1 MIKIKKSS
9 EVSFFSDLDPHS
21 KANIKV
27 FAQAQVL
34 YELKE
39 EKKRNPEFRNDLSK
53 VWSITSLIAIIK
65 VASTW
70 EIFKS

>member
-1 MIKIKKSS
+1 M
-9 EVSFFSDLDPHS
+9 
-21 KANIKV
+21 
-27 FAQAQVL
+27 

-39 EKKRNPEFRNDLSK
+39 GKKRNPEFRNDLSK
-53 VWSITSLIAIIK
+53 VWSIKSLIAIIK